1 MVETF
6 LKIEEIAQMTAEK
19 IKLVKEKNR
28 PIVALSAD
36 FDDEKQKLGLS
47 YSRALYTCGALPVVL
62 CPTDDKEAISE
73 LAERFDGIVFTG
85 GIDISPEF
93 YGENICHEKTEVSRA
108 RDLFEL
114 RLFHEFYEK
123 KKPILG
129 ICRGIQLINVA
140 LGGTLFQHIENHSG
154 VKHTVR
160 VSGRL
165 LTLSENRN
173 EVITN
178 STHHQALKDLGKE
191 LEIIARAD
199 DGFVEGVCDFSGGRY
214 LLGVQFHPEKSFDE
228 DRFSRAIIRDF
239 VETLCGWNK

>member
-1 MVETF
+1 
-6 LKIEEIAQMTAEK
+6 MTAEK
-19 IKLVKEKNR
+19 FKLVKEKNR

-36 FDDEKQKLGLS
+36 FDDEKLKLGLS

-62 CPTDDKEAISE
+62 CPTDDKEAISD

-114 RLFHEFYEK
+114 SLFKAFYER

-154 VKHTVR
+154 VNHTVR
-160 VSGRL
+160 ASGRL

-173 EVITN
+173 EI
-178 STHHQALKDLGKE
+178 
-191 LEIIARAD
+191 
-199 DGFVEGVCDFSGGRY
+199 
-214 LLGVQFHPEKSFDE
+214 
-228 DRFSRAIIRDF
+228 
-239 VETLCGWNK
+239 

>member
-1 MVETF
+1 MST
-6 LKIEEIAQMTAEK
+6 EK
-19 IKLVKEKNR
+19 IKLPKDKNR
-28 PIVALSAD
+28 PVVALSAD
-36 FDDEKQKLGLS
+36 FNDEKVNLGLS

-62 CPTDDKEAISE
+62 CPTDDKEVISQ
-73 LAERFDGIVFTG
+73 LAERFDGVVFTG

-93 YGENICHEKTEVSRA
+93 YGESFCHEKTEVSRA

-114 RLFHEFYEK
+114 SLFKAFYER

-154 VKHTVR
+154 VNHTVR

-165 LTLSENRN
+165 LALSENKN
-173 EVITN
+173 EIITN
-178 STHHQALKDLGKE
+178 STHHQALKDLGKN
-191 LEIIARAD
+191 LEIVARAE

-214 LLGVQFHPEKSFDE
+214 LLGVQFHPEKSFAE
-228 DRFSRAIIRDF
+228 DSFSRAIIRDF
-239 VETLCGWNK
+239 VENLCGWNK

>member
-6 LKIEEIAQMTAEK
+6 LKIKEIAQMTAEK
-19 IKLVKEKNR
+19 IKLPKDKKR

-36 FDDEKQKLGLS
+36 FNDEKLNLGLS
-47 YSRALYTCGALPVVL
+47 YSCALYACGAIPVVL
-62 CPTDDKEAISE
+62 CPTDDDSEISE

-93 YGENICHEKTEVSRA
+93 YGESFCHEKTEVSRA

-114 RLFHEFYEK
+114 SLFREFYER

-129 ICRGIQLINVA
+129 ICRGIQLINIA

-154 VKHTVR
+154 VNHVVR
-160 VSGRL
+160 VSGRFL
-165 LTLSENRN
+165 ALSGNKN

-178 STHHQALKDLGKE
+178 STHHQALKDLGKG
-191 LEIIARAD
+191 LEVIARSD
-199 DGFVEGVCDFSGGRY
+199 DGFIEGVCDFSHGRY
-214 LLGVQFHPEKSFDE
+214 LLGVQFHPEKSFGE
-228 DRFSRAIIRDF
+228 DSFSRAIIGSF
-239 VETLCGWNK
+239 VENLSL